1 MWKAYSYRQCP
12 SITGTFRKPNEP
24 AACIDETK
32 IRIDK
37 QREEER
43 KTEREIEIDNQL
55 KRKRNR
61 RRLLKKDC
69 QKKRAVEK
77 KNKDKARKWDG

>member
-1 MWKAYSYRQCP
+1 MWKAYSVTGNVRVLQALSENPMSQQLAQTKPKSEQISSARKRERQ
-12 SITGTFRKPNEP
+12 
-24 AACIDETK
+24 
-32 IRIDK
+32 
-37 QREEER
+37 
-43 KTEREIEIDNQL
+43 REIEIDNQL